1 MNRHIQG
8 ILILLLLSAIFGCGE
23 GATSG
28 DPLGTDSITVIAEPA
43 SVNAGDDS
51 IITAT
56 VVRLD
61 DKIPATD
68 RLVSFRISTNN
79 SGGMFK
85 SMSDKVDGQNKAR
98 AVYSTGS
105 NSPANVVTDTI
116 QVSLSNGASAAVVIT
131 REKSTMAAFS
141 ITVSAADPPILTHA
155 TGNSVVTAT
164 VKNNFG
170 NPASGVK
177 VTFTVTGI
185 AGTVHPAEATTDG
198 SGNAQT
204 VYTGVA
210 GTLKGQTS
218 AVTASITVDGSK
230 YDDSTIITYP

>member
-1 MNRHIQG
+1 MSRHIQG
-8 ILILLLLSAIFGCGE
+8 FLILLLLFAIFGCGE

-43 SVNAGDDS
+43 SVEAGQDS

-79 SGGMFK
+79 SGGMFR

-98 AVYSTGS
+98 GVYTAGS
-105 NSPANVVTDTI
+105 NSPANDVTDTI

-131 REKSTMAAFS
+131 RSKSAAAAFS
-141 ITVSAADPPILTHA
+141 ITVSALPDLLTDA
-155 TGNSVVTAT
+155 TGNSVVTAN

-177 VTFTVTGI
+177 VNFTVTGV

-198 SGNAQT
+198 SGNATT

-210 GTLKGQTS
+210 GTLAGQTS
-218 AVTASITVDGSK
+218 AVTASITVDGK
-230 YDDSTIITYP
+230 TYADSTIITYP